1 MENDV
6 QENKLKLSIEY
17 VNEDSNNSVD
27 DDNFQTSAK
36 LITLNQMGLST
47 EKVQTN
53 PKKKLSK
60 KIQELVQMLKKIYTM
75 LKMKTTTLVQIN
87 SFT

>member
-1 MENDV
+1 MMENDV

-27 DDNFQTSAK
+27 DENFQTSAK
-36 LITLNQMGLST
+36 LITLNQMGLNT

-60 KIQELVQMLKKIYTM
+60 KNTRV
-75 LKMKTTTLVQIN
+75 N
-87 SFT
+87 